1 VVEIHRVGAYVVR
14 IYSNEP
20 RFEEPH
26 VHVWRAGTWVKI
38 SIPDETKTARLLRMS
53 RKQMAPAHVI
63 EAVRLVEEH
72 ASSYLAEYRRIWQK
86 RYGKKTD

>member
-20 RFEEPH
+20 QFEEPH

-38 SIPDETKTARLLRMS
+38 SIPDET
-53 RKQMAPAHVI
+53 
-63 EAVRLVEEH
+63 
-72 ASSYLAEYRRIWQK
+72 
-86 RYGKKTD
+86 